1 MDEKFG
7 HFAPDETPY
16 EKNPSNTNILSLKR
30 NSATL
35 ATQTV
40 RSLHTIPS
48 VAENNSTYSLSP
60 SSSVHKNSREG
71 SESSNSPSDL
81 KPNAVV
87 SNLSFQGDDIEA
99 QNYTAGNATA
109 SQSKT
114 GLIFHRETSDP
125 MWPNRRDLKLKKKAL
140 KREKASCTCW
150 ASMSRKQRSVISTII
165 ILVIL
170 GAGLGVGFGISKR
183 VGGGI
188 INTKSTIS
196 PVSLCSS
203 RIFLFNRFTKRW
215 IL

>member
-7 HFAPDETPY
+7 HFAPDETPN
-16 EKNPSNTNILSLKR
+16 EKNPSSTNVLSIRR
-30 NSATL
+30 NSSTL
-35 ATQTV
+35 ATPTLRNLQ
-40 RSLHTIPS
+40 TIPS
-48 VAENNSTYSLSP
+48 AAGNNSTYSLSP
-60 SSSVHKNSREG
+60 SSSVHKNSGEG

-81 KPNAVV
+81 KPNAII
-87 SNLSFQGDDIEA
+87 SKHSFQGDDIEA
-99 QNYTAGNATA
+99 QNYTAGNVPA

-114 GLIFHRETSDP
+114 GLICHRETSDP

-150 ASMSRKQRSVISTII
+150 ASMSRKQRSVISTMI

-188 INTKSTIS
+188 INTKGTNSLVS
-196 PVSLCSS
+196 P
-203 RIFLFNRFTKRW
+203 
-215 IL
+215 